1 MYPEKPNDA
10 RLRVTIAL
18 GHLPGG
24 FQRTEGRVLSLRARP
39 SNDYVGLGSP
49 LRKGNPARRSG
60 PSEKDTRRERSAAA
74 YSPWSPPDLFLSDYD
89 VDPSFAGPRSLSF
102 FSPGPLPFRY
112 HASYLWLRDGV
123 LFGDSGFFVGSGLP

>member
-1 MYPEKPNDA
+1 MDVFWEIEGCSP
-10 RLRVTIAL
+10 RLDNKG

-24 FQRTEGRVLSLRARP
+24 QILL
-39 SNDYVGLGSP
+39 GLGSP

>member
-1 MYPEKPNDA
+1 MGEKA
-10 RLRVTIAL
+10 ASYRIAL
-18 GHLPGG
+18 VVAAVP
-24 FQRTEGRVLSLRARP
+24 F
-39 SNDYVGLGSP
+39 
-49 LRKGNPARRSG
+49 ARRRLQQ
-60 PSEKDTRRERSAAA
+60 RRRRRTLDENARRAA
-74 YSPWSPPDLFLSDYD
+74 YSSWSPPDLFLSDYD